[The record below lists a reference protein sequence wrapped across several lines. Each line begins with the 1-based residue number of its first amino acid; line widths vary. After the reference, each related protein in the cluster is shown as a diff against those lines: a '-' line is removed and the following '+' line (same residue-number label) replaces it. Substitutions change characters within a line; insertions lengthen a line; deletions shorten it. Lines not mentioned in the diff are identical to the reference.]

1 MRLLQTEPA
10 AVATI
15 AGGLLLIGLADR
27 LRLDGPS
34 TLAVA
39 LALWAICTLLTRAA
53 VHPPAQHRQA
63 LAEAFDYGLAA
74 GFRSAVSDA
83 RLKPTVHQPLEGH
96 DDA

>member
-15 AGGLLLIGLADR
+15 AGGLLLIALADY

-39 LALWAICTLLTRAA
+39 LALWAICTLLTRAV
-53 VHPPAQHRQA
+53 VHPPEQHRQA
-63 LAEAFDYGLAA
+63 VAEAFDFGLAA
-74 GFRSAVSDA
+74 GFRSAVADG
-83 RLKPTVHQPLEGH
+83 RLNLTRTEGR